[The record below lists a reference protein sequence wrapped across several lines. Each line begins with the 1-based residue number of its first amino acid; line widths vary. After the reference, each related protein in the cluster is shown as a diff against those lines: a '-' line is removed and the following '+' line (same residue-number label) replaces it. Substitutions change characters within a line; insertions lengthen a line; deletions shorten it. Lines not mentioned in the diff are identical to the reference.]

1 MSSDSRT
8 EKYEISFQD
17 LKNWVRFSG
26 LKFWGRDLEKFQGK
40 SGKKFKVLKLSKII
54 PKCPNVFW
62 GNFFEIFFA
71 QCSMESWK
79 VFAKK
84 SKKIQKCGKAQNCSQ
99 NCPNLLWI
107 SFVAFFPK
115 EKLPRVPWRVGFWKI
130 SKKIKKFPKF
140 HNWPKSFSKVSKR
153 VLDMLWGNFSEF
165 FCPVFHAGL
174 FRFSGLKN
182 KRPVFWT

>member
-62 GNFFEIFFA
+62 GNFFEIFF
-71 QCSMESWK
+71 
-79 VFAKK
+79 
-84 SKKIQKCGKAQNCSQ
+84 
-99 NCPNLLWI
+99 
-107 SFVAFFPK
+107 
-115 EKLPRVPWRVGFWKI
+115 
-130 SKKIKKFPKF
+130 
-140 HNWPKSFSKVSKR
+140 
-153 VLDMLWGNFSEF
+153 
-165 FCPVFHAGL
+165 CPVFHGVMESFRKKIKENSKVRKSTEL
-174 FRFSGLKN
+174 FPKLSKLALNKLCGFFSERKIAPCSMEDRVLKKFKKN
-182 KRPVFWT
+182 QKISKIPQLTKVVFKSVQTCFGHALRQFFRVFLPSVPCRAFQIFWTEK